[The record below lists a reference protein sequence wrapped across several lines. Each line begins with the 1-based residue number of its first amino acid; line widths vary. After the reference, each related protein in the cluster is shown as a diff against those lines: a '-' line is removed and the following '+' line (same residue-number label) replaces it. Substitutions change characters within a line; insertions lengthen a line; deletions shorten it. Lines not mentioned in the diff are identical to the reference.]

1 MNTKDVV
8 SKFDSLINRLE
19 QSKEKFSIHPEKDF
33 SRNRKISFGF
43 IVRSILSFGGS
54 TLTNELLR
62 MGKYSPDSP
71 LALCFHPAKKQDI
84 PYRLY

>member
-33 SRNRKISFGF
+33 SRNRKISLWIHCTLNF
-43 IVRSILSFGGS
+43 IIWR
-54 TLTNELLR
+54 
-62 MGKYSPDSP
+62 KHAY
-71 LALCFHPAKKQDI
+71 K
-84 PYRLY
+84 